1 MKIKKI
7 IIYLVLISIAITF
20 SLPFFWMILMAMADG
35 GSLIISPEGILN
47 NDYSLDTFNHIFSLG
62 YGKYIGNS
70 FFVSI
75 VTTVLQLLF
84 AAMAGYALARFE
96 FKGKTLIYRMIL
108 SLLMVPFIVVM
119 IPLFI
124 EMKYMNLIGTY
135 GALIYPKVFSAF
147 AIFFMRQFFL
157 SLPRELEEAAYID
170 GCSTLKTF
178 FVVILPQMK
187 TALAT
192 MGILAFM
199 GSWNDYLWP
208 LVIHSSDTMTLPIAL
223 NQLSGQYTTEWNVVM
238 AGAII
243 SIIPIIIVFL
253 FGQKY
258 MVAGVTNTGNK

>member
-7 IIYLVLISIAITF
+7 IAYIVLFVIAITF
-20 SLPFFWMILMAMADG
+20 ALPFIWMFLMSISVDG
-35 GSLIISPEGILN
+35 TLVISPNEILN
-47 NDYSLDTFNHIFSLG
+47 GDYSLSTFKRIFDLG
-62 YGKYIGNS
+62 YSQYIGNS
-70 FFVSI
+70 FLVS
-75 VTTVLQLLF
+75 VLTTFFQLLF

-96 FKGKTLIYRMIL
+96 FKGKKFIYRMIM

-170 GCSTLKTF
+170 GCSTIKTF
-178 FVVILPQMK
+178 FIVILPQMK

-208 LVIHSSDTMTLPIAL
+208 LVINSADTMTLPIAL
-223 NQLSGQYTTEWNVVM
+223 SQLSGQYTTEWNIVM

-253 FGQKY
+253 IGQKY
-258 MVAGVTNTGNK
+258 MVAGITNTGNK